1 MNLKHLKAIL
11 LWIIIQFLVVP
22 FAYAEITLG
31 SLPAADANL
40 DLALPET
47 PAIYALGL
55 TPESVSRPAS
65 PRALVLD
72 LLNGVDKSGNF
83 QTGIALATA
92 PYLLFAGDRLT
103 INEYRKNEDF
113 SWIRLAA
120 RTQLSVATTKGT
132 DSDDKAVR
140 AALGFRIVPYD
151 LGDPR
156 QNRELDS
163 CFATIQLPQAP
174 KQGEDLKERENKYN
188 EGAFKTQVQQA
199 AQVCREKHEKLYW
212 NASAWELGAAP
223 TWIQKEGSKDQTK
236 WGGATFWTSY
246 AYGFEHFSTL
256 KETSQLVLGFR
267 YELNNQTPD
276 LKNAGR
282 YVQQDTALLGAQLR
296 LGKPNLHVSFE
307 GSYWRIAPKGTKVQD
322 AYRVSLAPEFKLPML
337 DNLWFQVS
345 VGGTGGRGLDD
356 RLFIMS
362 AIRFGNGN
370 TIDISQVADMLRNQS
385 VTH

>member
-1 MNLKHLKAIL
+1 MKLTNFKALL
-11 LWIIIQFLVVP
+11 LWIVIQFLVTSV
-22 FAYAEITLG
+22 AHAEVTLG
-31 SLPAADANL
+31 GLPAADANL
-40 DLALPET
+40 DLAVPET
-47 PAIYALGL
+47 PAFYALGL

-65 PRALVLD
+65 PRALALD
-72 LLNGVDKSGNF
+72 LLNGLDKNGNF

-103 INEYRKNEDF
+103 INEYRKDPDF

-132 DSDDKAVR
+132 DSEDKAVR
-140 AALGFRIVPYD
+140 AALGFRIIPYD

-156 QNRELDS
+156 QNRDLDK
-163 CFATIQLPQAP
+163 CFTGIPLPPPP
-174 KQGEDLKERENKYN
+174 KPGETLEDRDKKFNDEIKTRLQREVK
-188 EGAFKTQVQQA
+188 
-199 AQVCREKHEKLYW
+199 VCRENHEKLYW

-246 AYGFEHFSTL
+246 AYGFERFPTL

-267 YELNNQTPD
+267 YELNNQTPK
-276 LKNAGR
+276 LQNSGNYA
-282 YVQQDTALLGAQLR
+282 QQDTALLGAQLR

-307 GSYWRIAPKGTKVQD
+307 GSYSRIAPKGAKAQD
-322 AYRVSLAPEFKLPML
+322 AYRISMAPEFKLPMF

-345 VGGTGGRGLDD
+345 VGGTGGRGADD

-362 AIRFGNGN
+362 AIRFGNGS
-370 TIDISQVADMLRNQS
+370 TIDISQVAKLLGTPL
-385 VTH
+385 VIP